1 MLGRHVLWCMDQALA
16 ESKQVTNKQR
26 KRRLS
31 LICLRS
37 LTLTARPAIFVHFKL
52 WRKISSSIHL
62 YRTAA
67 ILD

>member
-1 MLGRHVLWCMDQALA
+1 MVYG
-16 ESKQVTNKQR
+16 SSSSGKQTNDKQTE
-26 KRRLS
+26 KKKTVPDL
-31 LICLRS
+31 S

>member
-1 MLGRHVLWCMDQALA
+1 MVYGSSSRG
-16 ESKQVTNKQR
+16 KQTSDKQTE
-26 KRRLS
+26 KKK
-31 LICLRS
+31 ICLRS